1 MTVGLGE
8 VVQISEM
15 VLDGKELEFYKW
27 DGELQDLLTAVKE
40 KLNEVSKV
48 RKGRSVKVGM
58 AERRR
63 RMKGELNP
71 GLILIILMV
80 V

>member
-1 MTVGLGE
+1 MRRLWGLWE

-48 RKGRSVKVGM
+48 RKGRSVSVGM
-58 AERRR
+58 TGRKR
-63 RMKGELNP
+63 RMRGEQSLRF
-71 GLILIILMV
+71 ILM
-80 V
+80 